1 MIRTGIFGGA
11 LAMLAVSPAAAAS
24 GSSATAQGSVAAEVI
39 EPIVVT
45 MLSTLDFGMLTSSRT
60 DRPGQWTIDPASSAH
75 YLGGANPAC
84 LGGGGCP
91 GVHASRF
98 AVRGEAGRSYVVS
111 APAALVASGTLAG
124 SGSAAPDLAIETLTV
139 RTASRPGNAPSGTLD
154 VNGRDHFSIG
164 GTLVVSGRNWRGALS
179 GHLSCCRKLQLNHML
194 GRSDR
199 GCFALFLADRIESC
213 LIC

>member
-1 MIRTGIFGGA
+1 VIRAGIFGGA
-11 LAMLAVSPAAAAS
+11 LALLTVSPAAAAS
-24 GSSATAQGSVAAEVI
+24 GSSAAAQGSVAAEVV

-60 DRPGQWTIDPASSAH
+60 DGGTVTIDPASSAH

-124 SGSAAPDLAIETLTV
+124 SASAAPDLAIETLTV
-139 RTASRPGNAPSGTLD
+139 RTASRPGNGPSGMLD

-164 GTLVVSGRNWRGALS
+164 GTLVVPAGTGAA
-179 GHLSCCRKLQLNHML
+179 HYQ
-194 GRSDR
+194 
-199 GCFALFLADRIESC
+199 ATLAVVVNYS
-213 LIC
+213 